1 MTVGF
6 AGALVLLFLLL
17 CITRFRLLLRIAA
30 AHDTSPWTLLGLWVE
45 RSAVVRAGVR
55 TARAGHWLWAHL
67 PVLPCMRWGCDV
79 PVVWERICRRANK
92 EPTEGPPD
100 VLRRPF
106 VGCGARSKRESCGA
120 PGRRA
125 RDLKGWGN
133 RAAAWGGRGLSLS
146 AEAGLLSGQPERE
159 VDAVSEA

>member
-1 MTVGF
+1 M
-6 AGALVLLFLLL
+6 
-17 CITRFRLLLRIAA
+17 
-30 AHDTSPWTLLGLWVE
+30 WVE

-106 VGCGARSKRESCGA
+106 VGGRLWSSEQKGKLRS
-120 PGRRA
+120 
-125 RDLKGWGN
+125 
-133 RAAAWGGRGLSLS
+133 
-146 AEAGLLSGQPERE
+146 SGT
-159 VDAVSEA
+159 ASS